1 MSAALQERTR
11 PASASLFTGFVCAER
26 AQGGLSYL
34 VSLDLLK
41 GLAGKG
47 SSVELVCSW
56 IPGRSRLQ
64 TCHRHMRTRSDTY
77 THSHSHAHTP
87 KFTHAQRRVHITQ
100 GGVQGGACP
109 RGKTATPAARPGAG
123 PGRRLRPGRGGIGR
137 RGAEASAAR
146 PRIDPAGCVFGWRLR
161 RGLRL
166 LRRLALPKCPGAA

>member
-1 MSAALQERTR
+1 MQERTR

-34 VSLDLLK
+34 VSLDLPK
-41 GLAGKG
+41 GPAGKG

-64 TCHRHMRTRSDTY
+64 TCLLPRNTLTVQSQAHAHTLRHIHT
-77 THSHSHAHTP
+77 HSHAHTP

-123 PGRRLRPGRGGIGR
+123 PGRRLRPGRGGSGP
-137 RGAEASAAR
+137 GAEAQAAG
-146 PRIDPAGCVFGWRLR
+146 AR
-161 RGLRL
+161 RHWPQDRASTQQDAYSG
-166 LRRLALPKCPGAA
+166 GV